1 MSVHLSAAH
10 LRRFELEWTYVG
22 DSEVL
27 RTCLSIVSRC
37 SSLEELEVWCDTPG
51 EHSLVAE
58 SPCNACCS
66 STPMGI
72 IIFEWQQGS
81 CFVDST
87 DRNEYTTFICVAKPN
102 VHKIWQNVI

>member
-1 MSVHLSAAH
+1 MGLSAAH
-10 LRRFELEWTYVG
+10 LRRLELWWNVGG

-37 SSLEELEVWCDTPG
+37 SSLEELEVDCDTPG

-58 SPCNACCS
+58 SPCSACCS
-66 STPMGI
+66 CTPVGI
-72 IIFEWQQGS
+72 IVLRVVKQF

-87 DRNEYTTFICVAKPN
+87 DRKECHFYCSN
-102 VHKIWQNVI
+102 VQRIWQNAL